1 MVNEIYIRQKEI
13 GLYKYSRVLVAGCGG
28 VGSWT
33 AFFIA
38 LSGIAQELLL
48 VDGDVVEKSNLN
60 RTPYKYEHVGKNK
73 AQALRELIIERRPFL
88 KVVSYSCWLEDVKD
102 KLERLDLF
110 LDCRD
115 VVDAYSELSPIL
127 AGYDK
132 EHISL
137 SINYRNNRVF
147 DSGIDR
153 HGYTG
158 AWLIPPVMC
167 ASLIVLHI
175 TEKELYE
182 KETKNVTLNVRVLLG
197 KILGGKI

>member
-28 VGSWT
+28 VGSWS

-38 LSGIAQELLL
+38 LSGIADELIL
-48 VDGDVVEKSNLN
+48 VDGDIVEKSNLN
-60 RTPYKYEHVGKNK
+60 RTPYKYGQLGKNK
-73 AQALRELIIERRPFL
+73 AHALRELIIERRPFM
-88 KVVSYSCWLEDVKD
+88 KVVSYSSWLEEVKEQ
-102 KLERLDLF
+102 LEKVDLF

-115 VVDAYSELSPIL
+115 VIDVFSEKSPIL

-132 EHISL
+132 ENITL

-158 AWLIPPVMC
+158 AWLIPPVIC
-167 ASLIVLHI
+167 ASLIVLYI
-175 TEKELYE
+175 TEKGLYE
-182 KETKNVTLNVRVLLG
+182 KDTKNVTLNVRVLLG

>member
-1 MVNEIYIRQKEI
+1 MEEIYQRQKEI
-13 GLYKYSRVLVAGCGG
+13 GLYKYSRVLIAGCGG

-33 AFFIA
+33 GLFVA
-38 LSGIAQELLL
+38 LSGITEELVL

-60 RTPYKYEHVGKNK
+60 RTPFKYEHVGKNK
-73 AQALRELIIERRPFL
+73 AHALRELIVERRPFL
-88 KVVSYSCWLEDVKD
+88 KVFSYSCWLEEIKD
-102 KLERLDLF
+102 QLEGIGLF

-115 VVDAYSELSPIL
+115 VVDVFSEKSPIL

-137 SINYRNNRVF
+137 SVNYRQNRVF

-167 ASLIVLHI
+167 ASMIILYI
-175 TEKELYE
+175 TKEYIP
-182 KETKNVTLNVRVLLG
+182 ETKNVTLNIRELLD
-197 KILGGKI
+197 KILGGEE

>member
-1 MVNEIYIRQKEI
+1 MENEIYSRQKEI
-13 GLYKYSRVLVAGCGG
+13 RLYKYDRVLVAGCGG

-33 AFFIA
+33 GFFVA
-38 LSGIAQELLL
+38 LSGITKELIL

-60 RTPYKYEHVGKNK
+60 RTPFKFEHVGKNK
-73 AQALRELIIERRPFL
+73 AHALRELIVERRPFL
-88 KVVSYSCWLEDVKD
+88 KIISCSSWLEEIKEQLDRV
-102 KLERLDLF
+102 DLF

-115 VVDAYSELSPIL
+115 VVDVFSEKSPIL

-137 SINYRNNRVF
+137 SINYRDNRIF

-158 AWLIPPVMC
+158 AWLVPPVIC
-167 ASLIVLHI
+167 ASMILLYI
-175 TEKELYE
+175 TQSSISES
-182 KETKNVTLNVRVLLG
+182 KNTTLNVRELLN
-197 KILGGKI
+197 KIIGG

>member
-1 MVNEIYIRQKEI
+1 MEEIYQRQKEI
-13 GLYKYSRVLVAGCGG
+13 GLYKYSRVLIAGCGG

-33 AFFIA
+33 GLFVA
-38 LSGIAQELLL
+38 LSGIAKEIVL
-48 VDGDVVEKSNLN
+48 VDGDTIEKSNLN
-60 RTPYKYEHVGKNK
+60 RTPFRYEHVGKNK
-73 AQALRELIIERRPFL
+73 AHALRELIIERRPFL
-88 KVVSYSCWLEDVKD
+88 KVVSYSCWLEEIKD
-102 KLERLDLF
+102 QLERIGLF

-115 VVDAYSELSPIL
+115 VVDIFSEKSPIL

-137 SINYRNNRVF
+137 SVNYCQNRVF

-167 ASLIVLHI
+167 GSMIVLYVTQEYI
-175 TEKELYE
+175 G
-182 KETKNVTLNVRVLLG
+182 ETKNVTLNVRALLN
-197 KILGGKI
+197 KILGGEK